1 MILRA
6 EIVEQ
11 RQYNRFRVPKRV
23 FVALT
28 SHDVKVGQVIDM
40 SVGGL
45 AFRYIPREVTSSGPF
60 ELQIFFAGNA
70 YVYKVPF
77 KAVWD
82 KEVEQPP
89 SSTLKVRRCGVQFGE
104 LAPHHISQLEYF
116 VKNHTVADALVNHSV
131 RRSKIKPN
139 ASSCPC

>member
-1 MILRA
+1 MAQIRWRGIFMILRA
-6 EIVEQ
+6 EIVEE

-28 SHDVKVGQVIDM
+28 SHDVKVGQVTNM

-45 AFRYIPREVTSSGPF
+45 AFRYIPCEGPSSGPS
-60 ELQIFFAGNA
+60 ELQIFLAGNV

-77 KAVWD
+77 KTIWD
-82 KEVEQPP
+82 KEAEQLP
-89 SSTLKVRRCGVQFGE
+89 SSSLRMRRCGVQFGE

-116 VKNHTVADALVNHSV
+116 VENHTIADA
-131 RRSKIKPN
+131 
-139 ASSCPC
+139 